1 MKIALSLRICSHE
14 LISCPAMWQF
24 RAMGCPHGQH
34 VLLIKRSSLELLR
47 PVSSSKEG
55 SGFDPSSGLPTWTL
69 HVLPTPAWVYSN
81 MHISLIRERER
92 SRCAFLRAD
101 KTKWRA
107 ICKTLIVSVSS
118 AVTNYSYRWRKGI
131 FQNAF

>member
-1 MKIALSLRICSHE
+1 MEIALSFRICSHAI
-14 LISCPAMWQF
+14 ISSPAIWQF
-24 RAMGCPHGQH
+24 RAIGCPQEQH
-34 VLLIKRSSLELLR
+34 VLLLKHSSLELLR
-47 PVSSSKEG
+47 TVSSSKEG

-92 SRCAFLRAD
+92 SRCVFLRAD
-101 KTKWRA
+101 KTKWRV

-118 AVTNYSYRWRKGI
+118 EVTNYSYRWRKGI
-131 FQNAF
+131 FQNQ